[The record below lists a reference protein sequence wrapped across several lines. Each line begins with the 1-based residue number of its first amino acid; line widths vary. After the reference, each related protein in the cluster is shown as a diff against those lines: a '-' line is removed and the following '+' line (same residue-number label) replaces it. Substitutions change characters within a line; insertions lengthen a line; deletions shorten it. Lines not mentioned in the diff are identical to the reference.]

1 MAAALVPSIRAH
13 LAERP
18 DATGVAVH
26 WLDLIDL
33 IDDFMPLGETH
44 DVFAVA
50 TVPRGCWRLLTERD

>member
-1 MAAALVPSIRAH
+1 MTAALVPSIRAH

-26 WLDLIDL
+26 WLDLIRHAAAFL
-33 IDDFMPLGETH
+33 PLTETH
-44 DVFAVA
+44 RVVGVA